1 MKEEIS
7 FTATLVE
14 RAATPKDQDRWMVDV
29 DGFTTSYSK
38 GTGHRVSKDGK
49 PLPFVY
55 SPTVHDMEVFNDPK
69 RSKTVDP
76 TLDEVLEALAFDAS
90 CVVECDDV
98 DDFAA
103 EFGYEGSISETL
115 EAFDGCK
122 KALLF
127 FAKRGL
133 NYADFLED

>member
-1 MKEEIS
+1 MKEEMS

-14 RAATPKDQDRWMVDV
+14 RAVMPKDQDRWMVDV
-29 DGFTTSYSK
+29 DGFTTQYSK
-38 GTGHRVSKDGK
+38 GTGHRVGRDGK
-49 PLPFVY
+49 PLPFAY
-55 SPTVHDMEVFNDPK
+55 RPTMHNMEVFS

-76 TLDEVLEALAFDAS
+76 TLDEVLQALAFDAS
-90 CVVECDDV
+90 CVVDCDDV